1 MSDFPTP
8 TQTARQVLANPA
20 AFHDKPAVLASAW
33 ATLMEARGNRVH
45 LERLGPPAHQVIPDV
60 IHPLPTTAERVAARV
75 HTHATA
81 QNYPIRRRG
90 LFTPPTDG
98 VPA

>member
-45 LERLGPPAHQVIPDV
+45 LERLGPPAHRVIPDV
-60 IHPLPTTAERVAARV
+60 IRPMPSLAERIAARV
-75 HTHATA
+75 HNHATVQGYRTA
-81 QNYPIRRRG
+81 ATGPF
-90 LFTPPTDG
+90 LPPSDG